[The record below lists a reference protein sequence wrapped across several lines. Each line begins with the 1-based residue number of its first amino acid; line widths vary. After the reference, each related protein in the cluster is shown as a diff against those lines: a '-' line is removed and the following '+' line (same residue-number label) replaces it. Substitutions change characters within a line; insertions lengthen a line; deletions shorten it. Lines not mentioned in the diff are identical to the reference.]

1 MPPHVPNVLVVL
13 GSYPRGK
20 GQEKGVQKCGGA
32 MCRVSNRVSGSTDAA
47 VRGEMTAFH
56 SANKFWVI
64 IGSNLNETADNE
76 SYGISNIEI
85 WVR

>member
-1 MPPHVPNVLVVL
+1 
-13 GSYPRGK
+13 
-20 GQEKGVQKCGGA
+20 
-32 MCRVSNRVSGSTDAA
+32 
-47 VRGEMTAFH
+47 MTAFH

-64 IGSNLNETADNE
+64 IGSNLNETVENE

>member
-1 MPPHVPNVLVVL
+1 
-13 GSYPRGK
+13 
-20 GQEKGVQKCGGA
+20 
-32 MCRVSNRVSGSTDAA
+32 
-47 VRGEMTAFH
+47 MTAFY

-64 IGSNLNETADNE
+64 IGSNLSEAADNE